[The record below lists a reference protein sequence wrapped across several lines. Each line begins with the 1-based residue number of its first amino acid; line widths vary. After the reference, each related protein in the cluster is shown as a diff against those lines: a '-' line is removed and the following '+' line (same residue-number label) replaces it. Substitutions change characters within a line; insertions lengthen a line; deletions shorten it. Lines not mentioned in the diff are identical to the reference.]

1 MQPTDQTA
9 IPWNFLAGDISTEG
23 SELVW
28 PTAFTAVVTGISLG
42 TSGSVEL
49 PFYVLLQDGFGASR
63 GLFNLAQDD
72 VAPYALAEDLF
83 IVLGTES
90 GAKLSASAAGA
101 YGSCDGWLCVPSSAS
116 LIPDV

>member
-9 IPWNFLAGDISTEG
+9 IPWNFLAGDISEDG

-28 PTAFTAVVTGISLG
+28 PTAFTAVVTSISLG
-42 TSGSVEL
+42 TSGDVTL
-49 PFYVLLQDGFGASR
+49 PFYVLLADGFGVSR
-63 GLFNLAQDD
+63 ALFNLAD
-72 VAPYALAEDLF
+72 VDEAPYALAEPLF
-83 IVLGTES
+83 IVLGTEP